1 MSGVAISTEALAK
14 YYPKV
19 RAVDGLNLRVP
30 RGSVYGFLGRNG
42 AGKTTTIRM
51 LMGLTRPSA
60 GSFQVLDMHWPHDR
74 LAMFQRVAYVGERK
88 LLFDSMTGRELLR
101 FNRTFFATWSDALT
115 KTCVQRL
122 DIPLDQPFKKLSRG
136 NQTKLCLLMA
146 VAQGAELLIIDEPT
160 SGLDPIAQDELL
172 KLLIE
177 EFAGNE
183 RTVFLSSHHLA
194 ELERVADW
202 IGIIDNGKLLLEARL
217 DDIRSSYRR
226 VTASGNALPVPK
238 DARVISAIQSGSTC
252 DYILRSESDHFVAE
266 LRSQGVAIVDVSPLN
281 LSDIFL
287 HLVRKEEPCTPGNVG
302 VTPAVSS

>member
-1 MSGVAISTEALAK
+1 MSDVAISTEALAK
-14 YYPKV
+14 FYPRI

-30 RGSVYGFLGRNG
+30 RGSIYGFLGRNG

-60 GSFQVLDMHWPHDR
+60 GSFQVLDLRWPHDR
-74 LAMFQRVAYVGERK
+74 LAILQRVAYVSERK

-101 FNRTFFATWSDALT
+101 FNRVFFSSWSDHAT
-115 KTCVQRL
+115 NTCVKRL

-146 VAQGAELLIIDEPT
+146 AAQGAELLIIDEPT

-172 KLLIE
+172 KLLID
-177 EFAGNE
+177 EFAGSG

-202 IGIIDNGKLLLEARL
+202 IGIIDQGKLLLEARL

-226 VTASGNALPVPK
+226 VTASGNALPVSK
-238 DARVISAIQSGSTC
+238 DSRVISAVQSGSTC
-252 DYILRSESDHFVAE
+252 DYVLSDQSDRFADE
-266 LRSQGVAIVDVSPLN
+266 LRSQGATIVDVSPLN
-281 LSDIFL
+281 LSEIFL

-302 VTPAVSS
+302 ATPAVSS

>member
-1 MSGVAISTEALAK
+1 MSDVAISTAALGK
-14 YYPKV
+14 YYRKT

-30 RGSVYGFLGRNG
+30 RGAVYGLLGRNG

-51 LMGLTRPSA
+51 LMGLTRPSV
-60 GSFQVLDMHWPHDR
+60 GSFQVLDMQWPHDQ
-74 LAMFQRVAYVGERK
+74 LAMLQRVAYVGERK

-101 FNRTFFATWSDALT
+101 FNRPFFAGWSDELAN
-115 KTCVQRL
+115 TCVQSL
-122 DIPLDQPFKKLSRG
+122 EIPLERPFKELSRG

-160 SGLDPIAQDELL
+160 SGLDPVAQDELL
-172 KLLIE
+172 KLLID
-177 EFAGNE
+177 EFAGKD

-202 IGIIDNGKLLLEARL
+202 IGIIDQGKLLLEARL
-217 DDIRSSYRR
+217 DDIRSGYRR
-226 VTASGNALPVPK
+226 VTATGNVLSAK
-238 DARVISAIQSGSTC
+238 DERVISAVQSGSTC
-252 DYILRSESDHFVAE
+252 DYVLRNESERFVAE
-266 LRSQGVAIVDVSPLN
+266 LRSQGATIVNVSPLN

-302 VTPAVSS
+302 ATPVVSS